1 MGYSSVK
8 VKESCV
14 TLRPHGL
21 YSPWNSPGQ
30 HTGVGSLSI
39 LQGIFPPRDW
49 THVSQVGSLP
59 TEPPG
64 KPKNTGVGS
73 LSLLQLIF
81 PTQESNQGLLH
92 HRRIL
97 YALSYQGCAYVRQAT
112 KRQDL
117 GPGLLASPCL
127 RSLGPSQL
135 IFQEPSLLQLS
146 SQHVLPAL
154 FLWVKFWKCP
164 NSTGHSFGYEFWVLL
179 VLWSSGQSQSS
190 FIKNKGDKKRLRL
203 SCTSASSSKQHFKK
217 C

>member
-8 VKESCV
+8 VKVAQSCL
-14 TLRPHGL
+14 TLRPHTVHGIL
-21 YSPWNSPGQ
+21 Q
-30 HTGVGSLSI
+30 ASI
-39 LQGIFPPRDW
+39 LEWVSFPFSRGS
-49 THVSQVGSLP
+49 SQTMSPTLQVDSLP
-59 TEPPG
+59 TELPG

-81 PTQESNQGLLH
+81 PTQDSNRGLLH
-92 HRRIL
+92 YRQIL
-97 YALSYQGCAYVRQAT
+97 YQLSYQGCAYVSQAT

-117 GPGLLASPCL
+117 GPGLLPSPCL
-127 RSLGPSQL
+127 RSLGPPQL
-135 IFQEPSLLQLS
+135 IFQVPSLLQLS

-154 FLWVKFWKCP
+154 FFG
-164 NSTGHSFGYEFWVLL
+164 SSFESAQTPQATALDMNFESYWFYDLL
-179 VLWSSGQSQSS
+179 ANHRAS